1 MVSPKY
7 VILLGLLAGA
17 LGLLFLYHRLRPPVE
32 VPAPILSQV
41 SPAEYPFVTAIQDRE
56 GHHQALEA
64 GIRYL
69 GGRDEGELL
78 SWGGGAVTAG
88 RLGRTLRA
96 FSELLSR
103 DLPQGQFQEE
113 FSRGFLVYRVL
124 ADKKSTTPQE
134 PVLVTGYFQP
144 ELSASLDACPGFS
157 YPLYAPPQD
166 LINVSLQDF
175 DPALPPSAIVGRV
188 SGRRLVP
195 YYTRSEIDQQ
205 MMIQGALVL
214 AWLRSPIEGLMLH
227 IQGSG
232 ALRLG
237 DGSLRYIHYAASNG
251 RLYGSV
257 GRWLIEQG
265 FLSAGEADWPGIMA
279 WAEEHPDALGEA
291 LASNPRYIFFRWEE
305 KGPIGAFGDVLT
317 PMRSV
322 ALDPAVYPPGALCFL
337 KTTIPAEGSSDKGTE
352 VFQGFVL
359 NQDTG
364 SAIKGPYRLDLYV
377 GEGERAGM
385 RAGRLKSQASLYLL
399 LVKEV
404 GS

>member
-7 VILLGLLAGA
+7 VILLGVLTGA
-17 LGLLFLYHRLRPPVE
+17 LGLFFLYHRLRPPVE

-41 SPAEYPFVTAIQDRE
+41 STAEYPFVAAIQDRE
-56 GHHQALEA
+56 GLRQALEA
-64 GIRYL
+64 GVRYL
-69 GGRDEGELL
+69 RARDEGELL

-103 DLPQGQFQEE
+103 DLPQEQFQEE
-113 FSRGFLVYRVL
+113 FTRRFLVYQVRG
-124 ADKKSTTPQE
+124 DKKSTTPRE

-144 ELSASLDACPGFS
+144 ELSASIDACPGFP
-157 YPLYAPPQD
+157 YPLYAPPRD
-166 LINVSLQDF
+166 LIEVSLQDF
-175 DPALPPSAIVGRV
+175 DPALPRSTIVGRV

-195 YYTRSEIDQQ
+195 YYTRDEIDQQ
-205 MMIQGALVL
+205 LTIPGAPVL

-232 ALRLG
+232 ALRLS

-251 RLYGSV
+251 RPYGSV

-265 FLSAGEADWPGIMA
+265 FLSAGQADWPGIMA
-279 WAEEHPDALGEA
+279 WAEEHPDVLGDA

-305 KGPIGAFGDVLT
+305 RGPIGAFGDVLT
-317 PMRSV
+317 PMQSV

-337 KTTIPAEGSSDKGTE
+337 KTTIPPEGSIDKGTE
-352 VFQGFVL
+352 VFQGLVC

-364 SAIKGPYRLDLYV
+364 NAIKGPYRLDLYV

-385 RAGRLKSQASLYLL
+385 RAGRLRSPAALFLFL
-399 LVKEV
+399 IKET
-404 GS
+404 GN